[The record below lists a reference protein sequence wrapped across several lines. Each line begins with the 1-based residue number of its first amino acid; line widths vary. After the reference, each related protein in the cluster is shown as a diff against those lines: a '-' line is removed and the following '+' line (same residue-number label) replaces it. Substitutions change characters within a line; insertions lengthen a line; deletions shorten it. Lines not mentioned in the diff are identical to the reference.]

1 MKKTLIATGV
11 AFLALASVAS
21 AATFSRNLT
30 VGSSGADVTALQTTL
45 IAGGYAIPAGAT
57 GYFGSQ
63 TQKAVKEYQV
73 AKGIVNPG
81 TGFVGPLTLKVLNG
95 GAAVASVDM
104 TACPSW
110 ATCTAKATGVT
121 GSASTGSIT
130 TPGVEGILTITQGPI
145 SNTVVNVGA
154 HMVPVLAVRAQ
165 AQNSD
170 IAVQRI
176 TLDLGTDTKIYNKIF
191 TQLYVLDS
199 SGAVLATIPL
209 NSSTVVQSGSNYVV
223 TASGFNTVVSKNSYK
238 DFTIAADLY
247 SAIDSSNLSG
257 SYPVSID
264 AFGVRG
270 VDGAGINQT
279 GPSAGTIT
287 QSVTINS
294 SLTDNA
300 IANISTDSTSPQTN
314 SVPVTDTTYGQYL
327 KLPVLIF
334 NVGAQND
341 TLHLHQVQVDFT
353 GVPTLNTGTTSAAYL
368 FQGATQ
374 ISSAS
379 IIGTGANTGS
389 AVFNNIVDGTA
400 GASIPVNTNLP
411 FTVKV
416 DVTGVTAGTLAITP
430 SLNVANTVIYNS
442 QDSTVTGSK
451 KNGIAPGFV
460 TTVLGK
466 GPAFALA
473 GTPTISVS
481 GSNQSGSTN
490 STSTI
495 IATFNL
501 NVQAIGSNVFFG
513 NQASSTHPMFVFK
526 VFNGAGTD
534 VTSSVTAKSSGFI
547 IPSAGVIT
555 VGVPSGSFYVPQQNS
570 AQIGNVTFQFAGK
583 DASGNVLNAG
593 PYSVEIAGI
602 SYSVDGGA
610 TTATSTYMDGLSAW
624 RTSGINP

>member
-1 MKKTLIATGV
+1 MKKILIATGV
-11 AFLALASVAS
+11 AFLALASVAA
-21 AATFSRNLT
+21 AATFTRNLT
-30 VGSSGADVTALQTTL
+30 VGSSGADVSALQTTL
-45 IAGGYAIPAGAT
+45 IAGGYSIPAGAT

-63 TQKAVKEYQV
+63 TQAAVKAYQV
-73 AKGIVNPG
+73 AKGIINPG

-95 GAAVASVDM
+95 GPVATVDM

-110 ATCTAKATGVT
+110 ATCTAKVTGVT
-121 GSASTGSIT
+121 GSVSTGSIT

-154 HMVPVLAVRAQ
+154 RMVPVLAVRAQ

-199 SGAVLATIPL
+199 SGLVLATIPL

-223 TASGFNTVVSKNSYK
+223 TASGFSTIVSKNSYK

-247 SAIDSSNLSG
+247 SAIDTTNLSG
-257 SYPVSID
+257 SYPVSIN

-279 GPSAGTIT
+279 GPQSGTIT

-334 NVGAQND
+334 NIGAQND
-341 TLHLHQVQVDFT
+341 TLHLHQVVVNFV
-353 GVPTLNTGTTSAAYL
+353 GVPSGVNTATATAAYL
-368 FQGATQ
+368 YQGATQ

-379 IIGTGANTGS
+379 IISGVATFS
-389 AVFNNIVDGTA
+389 NIVNGTA
-400 GASIPVNTNLP
+400 GASIPRDGNLP

-416 DVTGVTAGTLAITP
+416 DVTGVTAGTLALTP
-430 SLNVANTVIYNS
+430 SLDVTNTVIYNS
-442 QDSTVTGSK
+442 QDSTVTGTK
-451 KNGIAPGFV
+451 KNGIAPGF
-460 TTVLGK
+460 TTTILGK
-466 GPAFALA
+466 GPAFALVGA
-473 GTPTISVS
+473 PTISVS

-501 NVQAIGSNVFFG
+501 NVQAIGSNVYFG
-513 NQASSTHPMFVFK
+513 NQASTTHPMFVFK
-526 VFNGAGTD
+526 VFNGAGSD
-534 VTSSVTAKSSGFI
+534 VTSALAGKSSGFI

-570 AQIGNVTFQFAGK
+570 AQIGNVTFQFSGK
-583 DASGNVLNAG
+583 DAAGDVLSAG
-593 PYSVEIAGI
+593 PYSVDIAGI
-602 SYSVDGGA
+602 SYSVDSGA
-610 TTATSTYMDGLSAW
+610 TTATSTYMDGLSGW
-624 RTSGINP
+624 RTAGVNP